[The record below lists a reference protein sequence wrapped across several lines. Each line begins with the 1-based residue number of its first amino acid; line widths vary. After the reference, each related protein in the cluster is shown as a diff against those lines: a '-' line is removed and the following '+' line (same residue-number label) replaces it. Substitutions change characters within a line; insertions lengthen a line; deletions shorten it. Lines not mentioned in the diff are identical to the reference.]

1 MKFSPLTD
9 FGLKFVKIVVLSEIN
24 ITMTTIN
31 EKSLKSI
38 KLRVRQLESLRQEL
52 KVWCLA
58 NNPRE
63 K

>member
-38 KLRVRQLESLRQEL
+38 KLRVRTTAGKPTSGT
-52 KVWCLA
+52 KFW
-58 NNPRE
+58 
-63 K
+63 KFK

>member
-24 ITMTTIN
+24 ITMTIN

-38 KLRVRQLESLRQEL
+38 KLRVRPTAGKPTPGTKSVVFS
-52 KVWCLA
+52 K
-58 NNPRE
+58 
-63 K
+63 